1 LYSVTQFTVISPNI
15 FLKTKGVRVT
25 TVQEGQLLWEPSQLL
40 IDGSVMLEYMRWLAA
55 NRDLH
60 FQTYAELWQ
69 WSIADLAAFWT
80 SIVDFFDVA
89 FQKSP
94 DSILTH
100 REMPGARWFQG
111 AHLNYAQNVF
121 RNASPDRPALMY
133 QSESRPL
140 ATLSWAEF
148 ERQVASVAHALR
160 ERGIQPGDRVVA
172 YLPNIPEAA
181 VAFVAAAS
189 VGAVWS
195 SCSPD
200 FGVDAVVDRFGQI
213 EPKVLFAVD
222 GYTYG
227 GKPFSRLDVVAELRK
242 RLPTLRDVVMV
253 QYLRTDYED
262 SQEREHTSDLTNV
275 TGPVVRTV
283 MWSNLLTQEP
293 PRLTFAELPF
303 DHPLWVVYSS
313 GTTGLP
319 KALVH
324 GHGGIV
330 LEHVKILG
338 LHQDLRPGDRLFWFS
353 STGWMMWNYVLG
365 GLLLGVTPILFD
377 GNPAHPDLNTLWQ
390 LAEASKMTVF
400 GTSAAYLM
408 ACLRANLQP
417 GKSFDLAELKSIGST
432 GSPLPPEGFAW
443 AYANV
448 KRDLW
453 LASISGGTDVASAF
467 VTGCPLLP
475 VRAGELQCRAL
486 GAAVDAFDAH
496 GQSLVDQT
504 GELVITEPMPS
515 MPIFLWNDPDFSRYR
530 ASYFDM
536 YPGIWR
542 HGDWIRITPEGGAV
556 IQGRSDST
564 LNRLGVRIGTS
575 EVYSAVESLPE
586 IRDSLVIG
594 LELPKG
600 GYHMPL
606 FVVLADGYA
615 LDETL
620 QQKIK
625 STIRDHFSPRHVPD
639 EIVAVPAIPRTLSD
653 KKMEVPVKKLF
664 MGVAIDKAANVGATR
679 SPEALQFF
687 AELAH
692 TSSPLLGGT

>member
-1 LYSVTQFTVISPNI
+1 MS
-15 FLKTKGVRVT
+15 
-25 TVQEGQLLWEPSQLL
+25 
-40 IDGSVMLEYMRWLAA
+40 EYMRWLAA
-55 NRDLH
+55 HRNLH
-60 FQTYAELWQ
+60 FQTYADLWQ
-69 WSIADLAAFWT
+69 WSIADLPAFWT
-80 SIVDFFDVA
+80 SIVEFFDVA
-89 FQKSP
+89 FQKSS
-94 DSILTH
+94 DSVLAH
-100 REMPGARWFQG
+100 RDMPGASWFQG

-133 QSESRPL
+133 QSETRPL
-140 ATLSWAEF
+140 MNMSWAEF
-148 ERQVASVAHALR
+148 ERQVASIAAWLHSI
-160 ERGIQPGDRVVA
+160 GIRRGDRVVG

-227 GKPFSRLDVVAELRK
+227 GKAFPRLDVVAELQK
-242 RLPTLRDVVMV
+242 RLPTLTHLVSVA
-253 QYLRTDYED
+253 YLAEDNARTPEGTASETPGRQD
-262 SQEREHTSDLTNV
+262 ERLPALHDGPGEAAASEETHASTSNV
-275 TGPVVRTV
+275 TTTR
-283 MWSNLLTQEP
+283 WNNLLLDAPASLAFE
-293 PRLTFAELPF
+293 ELPF

-324 GHGGIV
+324 SHGGIV

-338 LHQDLRPGDRLFWFS
+338 LHQDLHPGDRLFWFS
-353 STGWMMWNYVLG
+353 STGWMMWNYILG
-365 GLLLGVTPILFD
+365 GLLLGVTPVLFD
-377 GNPAHPDLNTLWQ
+377 GNPGYPDLNRLWQ
-390 LAEASKMTVF
+390 LAEASHTTVF

-408 ACLRANLQP
+408 SCLRAGLRP
-417 GKSFDLAELKSIGST
+417 GERFDLSALKSIGST

-443 AYANV
+443 AYDNV
-448 KRDLW
+448 KADLW

-467 VTGCPLLP
+467 VTCAPLLP

-486 GAAVDAFDAH
+486 GAAVDAFDEQGH
-496 GQSLVDQT
+496 SVVDQT

-515 MPIFLWNDPDFSRYR
+515 MPVFLWNDPDFSRYR

-536 YPGIWR
+536 YPGVWR
-542 HGDWIRITPEGGAV
+542 HGDWIRLTPEGSAV

-600 GYHMPL
+600 GYYMPL
-606 FVVLADGYA
+606 FVVVSDGYTLDDA
-615 LDETL
+615 LKH
-620 QQKIK
+620 KINA
-625 STIRDHFSPRHVPD
+625 TIRDHFSPRHVPD

-664 MGVAIDKAANVGATR
+664 MGVAIGEAANVGATR
-679 SPEALQFF
+679 SPQAVEFF
-687 AELAH
+687 AELAR
-692 TSSPLLGGT
+692 TSSPLLRGT